1 VGFIGRDERIRL
13 KSDGSTG
20 ASWDKTVL
28 GVSVGVMSMA
38 VVVIVGWHAHRLTTV
53 MARSE
58 SAPLAAPR
66 LVTRHSTR
74 DSEILQKDKIVSS
87 VRIVIAEDGLV
98 NQKVALGQLAHLGYR
113 NRVESRERT

>member
-1 VGFIGRDERIRL
+1 
-13 KSDGSTG
+13 
-20 ASWDKTVL
+20 
-28 GVSVGVMSMA
+28 
-38 VVVIVGWHAHRLTTV
+38 

-87 VRIVIAEDGLV
+87 VRIVIAPL
-98 NQKVALGQLAHLGYR
+98 
-113 NRVESRERT
+113 